1 MPEPRGGAGCLLCVL
16 WSREPRTGP
25 GAQWFPSLQPRS
37 LSLSHPI
44 VSPTLSH
51 LLFHPLSSP
60 PPALG
65 LHSQEPLLT
74 ARPPPLWGV
83 FPAAQGFLRR
93 GRSAA
98 ILSDPLHFQ
107 DTANSL
113 ASNTRSLSTGPPPP
127 SAATPVDPAHP
138 QHLPPAGCVFSLAFA
153 GVVSSARPATLLP
166 ER

>member
-1 MPEPRGGAGCLLCVL
+1 MPEPRGGVGCLLCVL

-25 GAQWFPSLQPRS
+25 GAQWVPSLQPCS

-51 LLFHPLSSP
+51 LPFHPLSSP

-74 ARPPPLWGV
+74 ARPPPLWRV
-83 FPAAQGFLRR
+83 FPAAQGFLPR

-107 DTANSL
+107 ETVQTLWLQTQDPCPQ
-113 ASNTRSLSTGPPPP
+113 GPRLPLQPPLWAP
-127 SAATPVDPAHP
+127 PTS
-138 QHLPPAGCVFSLAFA
+138 QHLPSAGCLLLAFA
-153 GVVSSARPATLLP
+153 GAVSSARPATLLP
-166 ER
+166 EY